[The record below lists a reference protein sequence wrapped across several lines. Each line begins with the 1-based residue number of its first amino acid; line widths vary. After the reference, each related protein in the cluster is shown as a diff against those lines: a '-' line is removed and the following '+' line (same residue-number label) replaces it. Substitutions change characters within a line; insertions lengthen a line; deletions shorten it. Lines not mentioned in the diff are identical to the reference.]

1 MLNIGVIGYGYWG
14 PNLVRNFNFHSESKV
29 VCVSDVKV
37 ARLELVKKN
46 FPSVDIT
53 TDYRNILNNPQID
66 AVVIATPVS
75 FHYIQTKEALL
86 KGKHVLVEK
95 PMTTSSKEAEEL
107 IELAARMRKILMV
120 DHTFMYT
127 GAVQAIKSIIDR
139 GEIGDVR
146 YFDSTRINLG
156 LFQPDI
162 NVLWDLAPHD
172 VSILDFITKDKPLSL
187 SATGISHAQNGL
199 ENIAYMTIF
208 YPSNFIAHFTSSWT
222 SPVKI
227 RKILIGGNKKMILYD
242 DVEPTEKVKIYDT
255 SYSMKSDE
263 DKHKMLI
270 DYRVGDIYI
279 PKISQVEA
287 LQAVSADFNSAILRG
302 QEPMSNGQ
310 SGLNVV
316 RILEAA
322 EQSIKQNGKEIKLS

>member
-14 PNLVRNFNFHSESKV
+14 PNLVRNFNFRNDCRV
-29 VCVSDVKV
+29 ICVSDTKP

-46 FPSVDIT
+46 FPSIQT
-53 TDYRNILNNPQID
+53 TIDYHVILNDATID
-66 AVVIATPVS
+66 AVVIATPV
-75 FHYIQTKEALL
+75 FLHYTIAKEALQ
-86 KGKHVLVEK
+86 KGKHILIEK
-95 PMTTSSKEAEEL
+95 PMTTSSKEAIEL
-107 IELAARMRKILMV
+107 IELAQGLKKTLMV

-127 GAVQAIKSIIDR
+127 EAIQKIKSVIDI

-172 VSILDFITKDKPLSL
+172 VSILDFITKEKPISL
-187 SATGISHAQNGL
+187 SATGISHTQNKL

-208 YPSNFIAHFTSSWT
+208 YQSDFIAHFTSSWT
-222 SPVKI
+222 SPLKI
-227 RKILIGGNKKMILYD
+227 RKILIGGSKKMILYD
-242 DVEPTEKVKIYDT
+242 DVEPTEKLKIYDT
-255 SYSMKSDE
+255 SYRMASDE
-263 DKHKMLI
+263 DKHRVLI

-279 PKISQVEA
+279 PKIEQKEA
-287 LQAVSADFNSAILRG
+287 LQAVTADFITAINTG
-302 QEPMSNGQ
+302 KAPMSDGQ

-316 RILEAA
+316 KILEAA
-322 EQSIKQNGKEIKLS
+322 EQSIKQRGKEIKLS